1 MGAHSPSRM
10 IGRGA
15 NRAAASVRSRRAA
28 RNSSVELLRI
38 LAMLMIVT
46 SHGVMFSPLDVTGQ
60 PLSINKVL
68 VETFLYSG
76 GKVGVVAFFA
86 ISSWYLADS
95 GASGLRAGLRRVWI
109 LEREVLFWSLALLG
123 TSLAARMLGH
133 GSPALDA
140 ALVARSLMPTV
151 TALWWYPTAYAVFLL
166 FLPFLSVGL
175 SALGR
180 DLHRALCVVMVVL
193 WTVLDMVLPLSGV
206 GLHGGDW
213 MSFVYIHTL
222 VTWWRWHGAGVA
234 KRVEAVEAATIAGAG
249 AARAGVGDAG
259 GAGDAAGNA
268 GDAVAADSRDRARR
282 AHTSARRAAWA
293 ALAGGYALLAAG
305 AVAGGVMFACT
316 GRLEVLQVYLGKVE
330 FRLPVLMVGLALF
343 ALFLGREFHSGAV
356 NALAGSTFGVYLISE
371 YPTVR
376 RWLWRDGPLA
386 GLLGPGLMRE
396 AWAVPA
402 AIAAAC
408 VVFVACAALDQIR
421 AALFRVTVD
430 RRRGRWFDALADG
443 FCHRPQKA
451 FAKPDRPAR

>member
-10 IGRGA
+10 IGGA
-15 NRAAASVRSRRAA
+15 AGPAASAHTSRRAA

-60 PLSINKVL
+60 SLSVNKVL

-123 TSLAARMLGH
+123 ASLAARMLGH

-140 ALVARSLMPTV
+140 ALMARSLMPTM
-151 TALWWYPTAYAVFLL
+151 TSLWWYPTAYAVFLL

-175 SALGR
+175 RALGR

-193 WTVLDMVLPLSGV
+193 WTVLDMVMPLSGV

-222 VTWWRWHGAGVA
+222 ITWWRWHGAGVA
-234 KRVEAVEAATIAGAG
+234 
-249 AARAGVGDAG
+249 
-259 GAGDAAGNA
+259 
-268 GDAVAADSRDRARR
+268 DSRARGCV
-282 AHTSARRAAWA
+282 RRAAWA

-305 AVAGGVMFACT
+305 AVAGGVLFART

-343 ALFLGREFHSGAV
+343 ALFRGREFHSGVV

-376 RWLWRDGPLA
+376 RWLWQDGPLA
-386 GLLGPGLMRE
+386 GLLGPDLMRE

-408 VVFVACAALDQIR
+408 VVFAACAALDQIR
-421 AALFRVTVD
+421 ATLFRVTVD
-430 RRRGRWFDALADG
+430 RRRGRWFDALVNGLCAAWQKPFTKRGSWRTVSAADRKKRSLSQPE
-443 FCHRPQKA
+443 RPDGGIGSIDSIGDMRIDGMRKEGDA
-451 FAKPDRPAR
+451 